1 MGWLTGL
8 LRPQAG
14 FSADPA
20 DERIWTGAVGGTA
33 QTGEPITPDLALR
46 LSTAWAGVHLIANSI
61 GQLPMT
67 VYQRMARGRREATEH
82 PLYDL
87 LHTQP
92 NPSMSAGAFKAMLTA
107 HALLR
112 GDGLAEIV
120 PGPRGP
126 VDQLRPIHPD
136 RVREIQRLP
145 DYSLRYVIRPEN
157 GVGPDRVLFDDQVF
171 HLRGL
176 SLDGMTGV
184 SFVRYGVES
193 LGLARAAEGY
203 AGRVYRNDATPRGV
217 LKYSGKLQ
225 ENAAKRLKTSWEDA
239 HTGINQ
245 HRVALLEEGV
255 EFQAVAMNPEDA
267 QLLASREY
275 QDVDIARWLGVPLFL
290 LQIMT
295 KSTSWGSG
303 IEQIWDVFIAT
314 GLGWW
319 ATQWE
324 QAVAKD
330 LIAAPQKYYVN
341 INLTALIKGDI
352 EKRYAAYNTGITAG
366 FLTRNEARERED
378 LNPLDG
384 LDEPLTQL
392 NMGARGREPEPGDEA
407 QEQGQAEALAHYR
420 ALLEES
426 AGRVV
431 RKELAALTKASRRCG
446 DDFEMW
452 GRDVRDFYS
461 DHAEFVGQTLQMDS
475 QVAAE
480 YVRAQVDAALR
491 FGVPAITFEAGAMI
505 RLLVEWAERNPIKAV
520 G

>member
-8 LRPQAG
+8 LRPQAS
-14 FSADPA
+14 FSANPA
-20 DERIWTGAVGGTA
+20 DERIWTSAVGGMA
-33 QTGEPITPDLALR
+33 QTGETITHETALR

-67 VYQRMARGRREATEH
+67 VYQRLARGQREATEH

-92 NPSMSAGAFKAMLTA
+92 NPSMSAGTFKAMLTA

-136 RVREIQRLP
+136 RVREIQRMP
-145 DYSLRYVIRPEN
+145 DYSLRYVIQPES
-157 GVGPDRVLFDDQVF
+157 GIGPDRVLFDDQVF

-217 LKYSGKLQ
+217 LKHPGKLQ
-225 ENAAKRLKTSWEDA
+225 QDAANRLKTSWENA
-239 HTGINQ
+239 HTGANQ
-245 HRVALLEEGV
+245 HRVAVLEEGM
-255 EFQAVAMNPEDA
+255 EFQPVAMNPEDA

-330 LIAAPQKYYVN
+330 LIAAPQKYYVK

-366 FLTRNEARERED
+366 FLTRNEAREKED

-392 NMGARGREPEPGDEA
+392 NMGGGETRGNGDTETGGRGDT
-407 QEQGQAEALAHYR
+407 ETRGNGGHYR

-431 RKELAALTKASRRCG
+431 RKEIMALTKAVRRCG
-446 DDFEMW
+446 DDYDAFAAE
-452 GRDVRDFYS
+452 VREFYGT
-461 DHAEFVGQTLQMDS
+461 HAQFVAQTLRMPFEPAQG
-475 QVAAE
+475 
-480 YVRAQVDAALR
+480 YVDRQLEAALG
-491 FGVPAITFEAGAMI
+491 FGVPAMMLDEDRCVVRLCALAGG
-505 RLLVEWAERNPIKAV
+505 R
-520 G
+520 